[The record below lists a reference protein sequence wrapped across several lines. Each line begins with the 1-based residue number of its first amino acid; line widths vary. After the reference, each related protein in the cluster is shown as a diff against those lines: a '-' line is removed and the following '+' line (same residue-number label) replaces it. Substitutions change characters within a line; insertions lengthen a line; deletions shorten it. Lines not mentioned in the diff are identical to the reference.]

1 MRVKL
6 TSMFKLED
14 FGVTK
19 NTAFLINGSKL
30 YHFYKKNMP
39 IYTAVLFDAGSS
51 NDPVGKEGL
60 AHFCEHI
67 LFKSTKKFKD
77 ETEVGSFIESI
88 GGQMN
93 AFTGVDILGIT
104 AEVGF
109 TEDYP
114 KVVDFLHELTRNSL
128 FDQVKIDVERGTI
141 LGEIADYE
149 SNPAFYIH
157 DLTQQ
162 VLFNGSYAERSIA
175 GSKDT
180 VIGIS
185 REDLYQFY
193 VSRIARSK
201 MYIVVAGDIE
211 FSNLVNLFNDSF
223 QENDA
228 SAILEEKSELF
239 LPRSVGTK
247 IKEYKDTD
255 QVYMS
260 FSFRTCPAYN
270 NDSSVLGVIKT
281 IIGDGFSSSLF
292 RRLRTENGL
301 VYIIN
306 VSSENLF
313 DRGYFSVVTSTS
325 KDRVQKVMDVLT
337 EEFRRLEAGEITQEE
352 LDLAKSKIIKSKVRE
367 MQNSSSWVEAHISEI
382 YFNPKNPKDLAET
395 LNEIGKVTLDDVK
408 SVSKK
413 YFSNDKWYLAMC
425 GDINKDGFEVNY

>member
-1 MRVKL
+1 
-6 TSMFKLED
+6 MFILND

-19 NTAFLINGSKL
+19 NIATLNNGSKL

-39 IYTAVLFDAGSS
+39 ISTAVIFDAGSS

-77 ETEVGSFIESI
+77 ETEVGLFIESI

-93 AFTGVDILGIT
+93 AFTGVDFLGVT
-104 AEVGF
+104 AEIGF
-109 TEDYP
+109 TNDFP

-128 FDQVKIDVERGTI
+128 FDAEKINIERGTI

-162 VLFNGSYAERSIA
+162 VLFKGSYAERSIA
-175 GSKDT
+175 GSKET
-180 VIGIS
+180 VTGIS
-185 REDLYQFY
+185 KDDLYGFY
-193 VSRIARSK
+193 LDRIAKSK
-201 MYIVVAGDIE
+201 MYAVVAGDIE
-211 FSNLVNLFNDSF
+211 FLDLVSLFNDGF
-223 QENDA
+223 KEENL
-228 SAILEEKSELF
+228 SPISEEKPELF
-239 LPRSVGTK
+239 LPRSVDTK
-247 IKEYKDTD
+247 IKEYKDTN
-255 QVYMS
+255 QVYLS
-260 FSFRTCPAYN
+260 FSFRTCPSYN
-270 NDSSVLGVIKT
+270 NDSVILEVIRT

-292 RRLRTENGL
+292 RKLRTENGL
-301 VYIIN
+301 VYMIN

-337 EEFRRLEAGEITQEE
+337 EEFKRLESGEIFQEE
-352 LDLAKSKIIKSKVRE
+352 LDLAKNKIIKSKVRE

-382 YFNPKNPKDLAET
+382 FFNPKNPKDLAEI
-395 LNEIGKVTLDDVK
+395 LNEVEKVGLDDVK
-408 SVSKK
+408 NVSKK
-413 YFSNDKWYLAMC
+413 YFSKDKWYLAMC
-425 GDINKDGFEVNY
+425 GDISGKDFIVNY

>member
-1 MRVKL
+1 
-6 TSMFKLED
+6 MFKLEN

-19 NTAFLINGSKL
+19 NIALLNNGSKL
-30 YHFYKKNMP
+30 FHFYKKNMP
-39 IYTAVLFDAGSS
+39 ISTAVIFDAGSS

-77 ETEVGSFIESI
+77 ETEVGLFIESI

-93 AFTGVDILGIT
+93 AFTGVDFLGVT
-104 AEVGF
+104 AEIGF
-109 TEDYP
+109 TNDFP
-114 KVVDFLHELTRNSL
+114 KVVDFLHELTRGSL
-128 FDQVKIDVERGTI
+128 FDEAKINVERGTI

-162 VLFNGSYAERSIA
+162 LLFNGSYAERSIA
-175 GSKDT
+175 GSKET
-180 VIGIS
+180 VTGIT
-185 REDLYQFY
+185 REDLYRFY
-193 VSRIARSK
+193 LNRIAKSK

-211 FSNLVNLFNDSF
+211 FSNLISLLNDGFKEGGTS
-223 QENDA
+223 Q
-228 SAILEEKSELF
+228 ILEEKPELL
-239 LPRSVGTK
+239 LPRSIDTK

-260 FSFRTCPAYN
+260 FSFRTCPIGS
-270 NDSSVLGVIKT
+270 NDSAILDVVRT

-292 RRLRTENGL
+292 RKLRTENGL
-301 VYIIN
+301 VYMIS

-325 KDRVQKVMDVLT
+325 KDRVQKVLDVLT
-337 EEFRRLEAGEITQEE
+337 SEFKRLEAGEISQEE
-352 LDLAKSKIIKSKVRE
+352 LDLAKNKIIKSKVRE

-382 YFNPKNPKDLAET
+382 YFNPKNPKDLAEI
-395 LNEIGKVTLDDVK
+395 LNEVEKVSLDDVK
-408 SVSKK
+408 NVSKK

-425 GDINKDGFEVNY
+425 GDIGEKDFEVKY

>member
-1 MRVKL
+1 
-6 TSMFKLED
+6 MFKLDD

-19 NTAFLINGSKL
+19 NIAILNDGSKL

-39 IYTAVLFDAGSS
+39 ISTAVIFDAGSS

-77 ETEVGSFIESI
+77 ETEVGLFIESI

-93 AFTGVDILGIT
+93 AFTGVDFLGVT
-104 AEVGF
+104 AEIGF
-109 TEDYP
+109 TNDFP
-114 KVVDFLHELTRNSL
+114 KVVDFLHELTRGSL
-128 FDQVKIDVERGTI
+128 FDEAKINVERGTI

-162 VLFNGSYAERSIA
+162 LLFNGSYAERSIA
-175 GSKDT
+175 GSKET
-180 VIGIS
+180 VTGIS
-185 REDLYQFY
+185 REDLYRFY
-193 VSRIARSK
+193 LNRIAKSK
-201 MYIVVAGDIE
+201 MYIIVAGDAD
-211 FSNLVNLFNDSF
+211 FSNLVSLFNEGFEEQNTLSL
-223 QENDA
+223 
-228 SAILEEKSELF
+228 LEEKPELF
-239 LPRSVGTK
+239 LPRSVDTK

-255 QVYMS
+255 QVYIS
-260 FSFRTCPAYN
+260 FSFRTCPSYN
-270 NDSSVLGVIKT
+270 SDSVILEVIRT

-292 RRLRTENGL
+292 RKLRTENGL
-301 VYIIN
+301 VYMIG

-325 KDRVQKVMDVLT
+325 KDRVQKVLDVLT
-337 EEFRRLEAGEITQEE
+337 EEFKRLEAGEITQEE
-352 LDLAKSKIIKSKVRE
+352 LDLAKNKIVKSKVRE

-382 YFNPKNPKDLAET
+382 YFNPKNPKDLAEI
-395 LNEIGKVTLDDVK
+395 LNEVEKVSLDDVK
-408 SVSKK
+408 EVSKK

-425 GDINKDGFEVNY
+425 GDISEKDFEVNY

>member
-1 MRVKL
+1 MGKIA
-6 TSMFKLED
+6 SMFNLKD

-19 NTAFLINGSKL
+19 NIAVLKNGSKL

-39 IYTAVLFDAGSS
+39 ISTAVLFDAGSC
-51 NDPVGKEGL
+51 NDPLGKEGL

-77 ETEVGSFIESI
+77 ETEVGLFIESI

-93 AFTGVDILGIT
+93 AFTGVDILGVT

-128 FDQVKIDVERGTI
+128 FDQTKINIERGTI

-162 VLFNGSYAERSIA
+162 VLFTGSYAERSIA
-175 GSKDT
+175 GSSET
-180 VIGIS
+180 VTGIS

-193 VSRIARSK
+193 VNRIVKSK
-201 MYIVVAGDIE
+201 MYILVAGDIE
-211 FSNLVNLFNDSF
+211 FSKLVGLFNDGF
-223 QENDA
+223 QENNT
-228 SAILEEKSELF
+228 SSILEEKTELF
-239 LPRSVGTK
+239 LPRSVDTK

-270 NDSSVLGVIKT
+270 NDPPVLEVIRT

-292 RRLRTENGL
+292 RKLRTENGL
-301 VYIIN
+301 VYMIN

-325 KDRVQKVMDVLT
+325 KDRVQKVLDVLT
-337 EEFRRLEAGEITQEE
+337 EEFRRLESGEITQEE
-352 LDLAKSKIIKSKVRE
+352 LDLAKNKIIKSKVRE

-382 YFNPKNPKDLAET
+382 YFNPKNPKDLAEI
-395 LNEIGKVTLDDVK
+395 LNEVEKVSLDDVK
-408 SVSKK
+408 NVTKK
-413 YFSNDKWYLAMC
+413 YFSNNKWYLAMC
-425 GDINKDGFEVNY
+425 GDISEKDFEVKY

>member
-1 MRVKL
+1 
-6 TSMFKLED
+6 MFILND

-19 NTAFLINGSKL
+19 NIATLNNGSKL

-39 IYTAVLFDAGSS
+39 ISTAVIFDAGSS

-77 ETEVGSFIESI
+77 ETEVGLFIESI

-93 AFTGVDILGIT
+93 AFTGVDFLGVT
-104 AEVGF
+104 AEIGF
-109 TEDYP
+109 TNDFP

-128 FDQVKIDVERGTI
+128 FDAEKINIERGTI

-162 VLFNGSYAERSIA
+162 VLFKGSYAERSIA
-175 GSKDT
+175 GSKET
-180 VIGIS
+180 VTGIS
-185 REDLYQFY
+185 KDDLYGFY
-193 VSRIARSK
+193 LDRIAKSK
-201 MYIVVAGDIE
+201 MYAVVAGDIE
-211 FSNLVNLFNDSF
+211 FLDLVSLFNDGF
-223 QENDA
+223 KEENL
-228 SAILEEKSELF
+228 SPISEEKPELF
-239 LPRSVGTK
+239 LPRSVDTK
-247 IKEYKDTD
+247 IKEYKDTN
-255 QVYMS
+255 QVYLS
-260 FSFRTCPAYN
+260 FSFRTCPSYN
-270 NDSSVLGVIKT
+270 NDSVILEVIRT

-292 RRLRTENGL
+292 RKLRTENGL
-301 VYIIN
+301 VYMIN

-337 EEFRRLEAGEITQEE
+337 EEFKRLESGEIFQEE
-352 LDLAKSKIIKSKVRE
+352 LDLAKNKIIKSKVRE

-382 YFNPKNPKDLAET
+382 FFNPKNPKDLAEI
-395 LNEIGKVTLDDVK
+395 LNEVEKVSLDDVK
-408 SVSKK
+408 NVSKK
-413 YFSNDKWYLAMC
+413 YFSKDKWYLAMC
-425 GDINKDGFEVNY
+425 GDISGKDFIVNY